1 MRLNVPTPSAPYV
14 NGLSRDEVLWS
25 PMEAQQIRIRQAVD
39 SDARGIAQVH
49 IDSWRSTYTGI
60 VPAEHL
66 AGLDYDEREKRWH
79 PLLADRRQNAFVAED
94 RDGRIIGFA
103 SGGPERSGAPPASG
117 TASCTDDPQIAS
129 EGSEEATAPEYS
141 AELYAIYL
149 FESGQRQGV
158 GRRLVAALCSWFL
171 SQGWRSMLTWVLT
184 DNPSRNFYE
193 ALGGEEVRMETI
205 TIGGTEL
212 TEVAYGWSDI
222 VPLTTGP

>member
-1 MRLNVPTPSAPYV
+1 
-14 NGLSRDEVLWS
+14 
-25 PMEAQQIRIRQAVD
+25 MEAQQIRIRQAVD

-66 AGLDYDEREKRWH
+66 AGLDYEEREARWHRILADER
-79 PLLADRRQNAFVAED
+79 QTAFVAED

-117 TASCTDDPQIAS
+117 TASCTDDSQIAS
-129 EGSEEATAPEYS
+129 EGSEEATPEYS

-171 SQGWRSMLTWVLT
+171 ARGWRSMLTWVLT

-193 ALGGEEVRMETI
+193 ALGGAEVRVETI

>member
-1 MRLNVPTPSAPYV
+1 
-14 NGLSRDEVLWS
+14 
-25 PMEAQQIRIRQAVD
+25 MEAQGIRIRQAVD

-49 IDSWRSTYTGI
+49 IDSWRSTYAGI
-60 VPAEHL
+60 VPAGHL

-79 PLLADRRQNAFVAED
+79 RILADRRQIAFVAED

-103 SGGPERSGAPPASG
+103 SGGPERSGSPAASG
-117 TASCTDDPQIAS
+117 TASCSDDPQVDADATEAS
-129 EGSEEATAPEYS
+129 PAPEYS

-149 FESGQRQGV
+149 YESGQRQGV
-158 GRRLVAALCSWFL
+158 GRRLVVALCSWFL
-171 SQGWRSMLTWVLT
+171 SRGWQSMLTWVLT

-193 ALGGEEVRMETI
+193 ALGGEEVRVETI

-222 VPLTTGP
+222 TPLTAGS